1 MVFFE
6 ILKMPDQSLPVLLH
20 HSSRITPIR
29 NKSASHDPYL
39 PSLDGREIWVLRDD
53 ELGGF
58 WGTKFRKYASIRE
71 HCKKENITQVICTGG
86 INSNNLAAAAILCT
100 EAGISVTAFAVED
113 HADGASLATG
123 NRMLLRTALPPERL
137 ILVPRSDKDS
147 IEELMYA
154 MAAKNAAEGTRS
166 LILLEGGGCHA
177 AVPGCLTLADDIM
190 RPRHEWIDN
199 KLPDHVFIDSGT
211 ALIAAS
217 LAAGLFRRGDDQRT
231 KLHIVQMAGF
241 EEQVKLA
248 FSQWVTPVTG
258 VTWDQ
263 VKHFVRV
270 YRPLSPRSYGATSA
284 ELFEFIRY
292 MARTH
297 GLLVDPIYSGKLFA
311 RAFDLIAGQN
321 LRGRILVVH
330 TGGISGLMG
339 FPAHVT

>member
-1 MVFFE
+1 V
-6 ILKMPDQSLPVLLH
+6 
-20 HSSRITPIR
+20 
-29 NKSASHDPYL
+29 
-39 PSLDGREIWVLRDD
+39 
-53 ELGGF
+53 
-58 WGTKFRKYASIRE
+58 SIRE
-71 HCKKENITQVICTGG
+71 HCKIENITHIICTGG
-86 INSNNLAAAAILCT
+86 INSNNLAAAAILCA

-113 HADGASLATG
+113 HTDAASPATG

-137 ILVPRSDKDS
+137 ILVPRSEKDS
-147 IEELMYA
+147 IEERMHAL
-154 MAAKNAAEGTRS
+154 AAKNAALGTRS
-166 LILLEGGGCHA
+166 LILLEGGGCRA

-190 RPRHEWIDN
+190 RPRREWIDN
-199 KLPDHVFIDSGT
+199 KLPDHIFIDSGT
-211 ALIAAS
+211 ALSAAS
-217 LAAGLFRRGDDQRT
+217 LAAGLLRQGADQHS

-248 FSQWVTPVTG
+248 FSQWVTPVTE

-263 VKHFVRV
+263 VNHFVRV

-339 FPAHVT
+339 FPVNAN